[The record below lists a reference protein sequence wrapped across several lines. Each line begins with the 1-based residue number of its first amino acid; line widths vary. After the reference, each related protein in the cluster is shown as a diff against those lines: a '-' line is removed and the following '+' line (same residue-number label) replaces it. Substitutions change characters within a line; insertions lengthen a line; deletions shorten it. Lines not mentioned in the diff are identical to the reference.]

1 MIFKGEFIF
10 MKKLSIYKMATCA
23 IMAALMCILGPLS
36 IPIGPVPVTL
46 TNFVIYLAIMLL
58 GMKLSTISFIVYL
71 LLGTIGLPVFS
82 GFSGGVAKLLGPTGG
97 YLIGFILVALVGG
110 LFFEKSKGQPIITG
124 IGMFLGLVIAYI
136 LGTAWFVFQMQV
148 DVAYALTVCVWPFVP
163 FDIIKIVIAV
173 IIGKVI
179 RKALRK
185 AGLIEE
191 TY

>member
-1 MIFKGEFIF
+1 

-23 IMAALMCILGPLS
+23 IMATLMCILGPLS

-58 GMKLSTISFIVYL
+58 GMKLSTLSFIVYL
-71 LLGTIGLPVFS
+71 LLGTVGLPVFS
-82 GFSGGVAKLLGPTGG
+82 GFSGGIAKLLGPTGG
-97 YLIGFILVALVGG
+97 YLVGFILVALVGG
-110 LFFEKSKGQPIITG
+110 FFFEKSKGQPVITG
-124 IGMFLGLVIAYI
+124 IGMFLGLVIAYV

-148 DVAYALTVCVWPFVP
+148 DVAHALTVCVWPFVP
-163 FDIIKIVIAV
+163 FDIIKIVVAV
-173 IIGKVI
+173 IIGKIV

-185 AGLIEE
+185 AGLIEA